1 MLCLISVLSHDCSIA
16 TIPNR
21 LYICRWCPTEALKSI
36 SIVRTSSQLHIGR
49 PFQGKNIDET
59 GRSKSP
65 FVTSTPVSNNDFL
78 LWSFSVLSLSL
89 HGSSLIYGHVLLVD
103 ASTLKKEVADGVEE
117 VRPSHVNK
125 DGKSVY
131 LVYLNP

>member
-1 MLCLISVLSHDCSIA
+1 MVTATASTCCSIV

-21 LYICRWCPTEALKSI
+21 LYPYRWCLTEALKSI

-65 FVTSTPVSNNDFL
+65 FITSTSVSNNDFL

-89 HGSSLIYGHVLLVD
+89 HGSSLISGHFF
-103 ASTLKKEVADGVEE
+103 A
-117 VRPSHVNK
+117 
-125 DGKSVY
+125 
-131 LVYLNP
+131 LVYMEVV